1 MKNKTFALAA
11 IGVSLFLAGCELGPK
26 ATEQTGPRGSG
37 MNQIVDKDLIKPAAY
52 IPPPPYPLEPDNG
65 GPRAGQTYQ
74 NLKVLGDLSTDEFN
88 RLMLSL
94 NDWVVPKNASEER
107 AGCNYCHN
115 PENMASD
122 EIYTKGVARQM
133 LVMTRNINANWKS
146 HVQNTGVTC
155 YTCHRGNAIP
165 QYYWSNLKPQPA
177 SIRGNKHNQ
186 NTPDKAVGYASLPSN
201 IYEPYFARAVDIRV
215 GSTDAYRVTPTG
227 APIRNAEHTYGLMM
241 RFSSALGVNCTYC
254 HNSNNFGDWKSS
266 RPQRVTAWYGI
277 RMVRQ
282 ANNEHITKIASL
294 FPANRLGSQGDPF
307 KINCMTCHQGVNKP
321 LGGVSMLKDHPAL
334 AGPRGPVA
342 VQTPGPAV
350 APPAMKPVASL
361 VSPEKVARP

>member
-1 MKNKTFALAA
+1 MKNKILTIAT
-11 IGVSLFLAGCELGPK
+11 IGFSLLLSGCQFGPK
-26 ATEQTGPRGSG
+26 VTQQNGPRGSG
-37 MNQIVDKDLIKPAAY
+37 MNQIVDKDDVVPAAY

-65 GPRAGQTYQ
+65 GPRAGETYQ

-146 HVQNTGVTC
+146 HVKNTGVTC

-165 QYYWSNLKPQPA
+165 QYYWSNPVA
-177 SIRGNKHNQ
+177 DSSTIRGKKHYQ
-186 NTPDKAVGYASLPSN
+186 NTPDKTVGYASLPSN

-215 GSTDAYRVTPTG
+215 GSTDAYRVKEAG
-227 APIRNAEHTYGLMM
+227 ASIRTTEHTYGLMM
-241 RFSSALGVNCTYC
+241 RFSGALGVNCGYC
-254 HNSNNFGDWKSS
+254 HNGNNFAGWKSAT
-266 RPQRVTAWYGI
+266 PQRAVAWYGI

-282 ANNEHITKIASL
+282 ANNEHITKVAGL
-294 FPANRLGSQGDPF
+294 FPTNRLGPAGDPF

-334 AGPRGPVA
+334 AGVRGAPQPLQA
-342 VQTPGPAV
+342 QPAV
-350 APPAMKPVASL
+350 PIKPVASL